1 MLTASVIR
9 KNSYF
14 IQTRECVR
22 SLRPRNQHFRIV
34 PLFDGAKWHHIQNK
48 HLWVANSSIL
58 INYEPPVYIRAV
70 LQQFFF
76 IILFPFLLFPF
87 LIFYLT
93 IRTSSIHGVTSMAEP
108 LVHQGI
114 LFFSFSNFP
123 SSPIHLSKCM
133 Y

>member
-76 IILFPFLLFPF
+76 YHIIPF
-87 LIFYLT
+87 
-93 IRTSSIHGVTSMAEP
+93 SSI
-108 LVHQGI
+108 
-114 LFFSFSNFP
+114 SFSNFLSNYKNVKYTWRNFNGRTFGP
-123 SSPIHLSKCM
+123 SGDSFLLFFKFSFVTNTFK
-133 Y
+133 